1 MNDASIQLTK
11 HSETPPM
18 SVHAVEKN
26 SIGIQGSLQNAM
38 NDAQTVNQQSI
49 GIQDSRHFPSVP

>member
-1 MNDASIQLTK
+1 
-11 HSETPPM
+11 M